1 MISRD
6 LTKIPWPRY
15 GPSTCEV
22 YSSGESSSTNSKGNR
37 DLKKT
42 MNLFRPNQAMIF
54 TNLRRYWLELIIG
67 LVVISFLGYSLL
79 LGLYRFEGGLKY
91 ASAVSYLLCFGL
103 TSFFLNRQ
111 SAKLLDRIFLS
122 TLSMLAGIVLFEIV
136 YHYGFGIS
144 QAQLVSDF
152 SYLGNA
158 ATNGFPLDWYL
169 LIFASLF
176 IGRKY
181 MSFNKSLLA
190 LSIFG
195 GIAMFFWIASGYP
208 QTFNPPWTANYLPI
222 YSTFH
227 ISYPGPGKIIRYA
240 EFYNWITKAI
250 AVIPAFF
257 FNKR

>member
-1 MISRD
+1 MRSSGNMDWLRFDRTRISRE
-6 LTKIPWPRY
+6 L
-15 GPSTCEV
+15 
-22 YSSGESSSTNSKGNR
+22 N
-37 DLKKT
+37 
-42 MNLFRPNQAMIF
+42 
-54 TNLRRYWLELIIG
+54 RYWLEIFLGFVIIG
-67 LVVISFLGYSLL
+67 LSGYALVF
-79 LGLYRFEGGLKY
+79 GLYRFEEGLKY
-91 ASAVSYLLCFGL
+91 PSAIFYILCFCL
-103 TSFFLNRQ
+103 TSYFLNRQ
-111 SAKLLDRIFLS
+111 GAKLLDRVFLS

-152 SYLGNA
+152 SYLGNSA
-158 ATNGFPLDWYL
+158 ANGFPLDWYL

-195 GIAMFFWIASGYP
+195 GVAMFFWIASGYP